1 MRSSCSSED
10 GWNLPPNY
18 KRIAALLTLLATAAP
33 TQAQLYSCV
42 EDGKKVIRQQPCPA
56 TEPRK
61 PETSPPGPSS
71 PLDTN
76 PATISTPIFSQV
88 VLFKL
93 PAGWK
98 PAHRNATPSW
108 PGCPL
113 ASKRHAGRT
122 SLCNLSGTQR
132 STPSMRIRQSSAART
147 WVGRARSRRLR
158 NSCVHYSQSRFA
170 NVRSRKRNVGVENP
184 GEVNLAALPP
194 NACEDLVQGVRRIVP
209 KR

>member
-10 GWNLPPNY
+10 GWNLPPNC

-98 PAHRNATPSW
+98 PAHRNATPTSYIMEFLPKEQTLQAWREMITVQGFRDLRGTPAPPRRTSW

-122 SLCNLSGTQR
+122 SLCNLSGTPR

-147 WVGRARSRRLR
+147 WVGRARSRTT
-158 NSCVHYSQSRFA
+158 SQS
-170 NVRSRKRNVGVENP
+170 K
-184 GEVNLAALPP
+184 AA
-194 NACEDLVQGVRRIVP
+194 ATCI
-209 KR
+209 

>member
-33 TQAQLYSCV
+33 TPAQLYSCV
-42 EDGKKVIRQQPCPA
+42 EDGKKVIRQQPCAA

-98 PAHRNATPSW
+98 PAHRNATPTSYIMEFLPKEQTLQAW
-108 PGCPL
+108 REMITVQGFRDLARNPSATPKNFLAGLSSRIEKACGPDVVVQSLGDTKIDSFDAHTAIIGC
-113 ASKRHAGRT
+113 ANMG
-122 SLCNLSGTQR
+122 
-132 STPSMRIRQSSAART
+132 RQSEIA
-147 WVGRARSRRLR
+147 
-158 NSCVHYSQSRFA
+158 
-170 NVRSRKRNVGVENP
+170 
-184 GEVNLAALPP
+184 
-194 NACEDLVQGVRRIVP
+194 
-209 KR
+209 